1 MAELNS
7 NALTSIENFKDY
19 INYSDDDKDPIFERL
34 INSASDFL
42 ARYWNRTL
50 PATTYTLERYDGG
63 GEKLFLRN
71 FPVTAI
77 TQVSQGELGIIRI
90 KYTSTTAYNAYVSV
104 STTGVA
110 LNVDGTP
117 VAEKTFALNATM
129 QAMATALN
137 AESGWEASVISSLY
151 NGYPSA
157 RLFKKLNRFALNAYT
172 YLEMPDQP
180 LDDYDVDYDRG
191 IIYLPSGFNK
201 GFQNIYVS
209 YAAGFAS
216 DSIPSSAEQ
225 ICIELVKYK
234 YDGIDKDTGLS
245 SEKIGNVYAYTLRD
259 LKDALPPEL
268 LAEANQ
274 FKSRV

>member
-19 INYSDDDKDPIFERL
+19 IDYNDNDKDAVFERL

-77 TQVSQGELGIIRI
+77 TQVSHGELGVIQI
-90 KYTSTTAYNAYVSV
+90 KYTSTTAYNAYVNV
-104 STTGVA
+104 STTGVI
-110 LNVDGTP
+110 LTVDG
-117 VAEKTFALNATM
+117 VSIAEKTFALYATM
-129 QAMATALN
+129 QAMAAALN
-137 AESGWEASVISSLY
+137 AESGWTASVISSGY
-151 NGYPSA
+151 NGYPSSQ
-157 RLFKKLNRFALNAYT
+157 LFKKLNRFALNAYT

-180 LDDYDVDYDRG
+180 LDDYDVNYDKG

-201 GFQNIYVS
+201 GFQNVYVT
-209 YAAGFAS
+209 YTAGFAS
-216 DSIPSSAEQ
+216 GSIPSSAEQ

-234 YDGIDKDTGLS
+234 YDGIKKNKGMA
-245 SEKIGNVYAYTLRD
+245 SEKIGSVYAYTARD